1 MINFLPLFLVA
12 AWASEFVLEDL
23 DVLDG
28 LEDDIQMRQVPG
40 LLQIRRQEGPELLH
54 VGLAQVG
61 VVEVLLLAHNQHIH
75 LVV

>member
-40 LLQIRRQEGPELLH
+40 LLKIRRQEGPELLH
-54 VGLAQVG
+54 VCLAQVSA
-61 VVEVLLLAHNQHIH
+61 VEVLLLAHYQHIH